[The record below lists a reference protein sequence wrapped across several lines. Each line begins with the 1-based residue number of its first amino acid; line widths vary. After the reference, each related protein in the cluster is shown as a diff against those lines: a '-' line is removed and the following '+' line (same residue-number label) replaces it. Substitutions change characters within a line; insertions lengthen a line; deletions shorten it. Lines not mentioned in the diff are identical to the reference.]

1 MFVVVCDF
9 KLFLYDLTAT
19 APDLGSNALS
29 NHGNSMG
36 LMGNSGFGTL
46 NSNNNSNSN
55 FSSGVSDT
63 VSYFNNPFVSVNTLI
78 DMRDEHFSVSGVS
91 ESEVIHANK
100 KDVCCIFK
108 VCTSMLAECADGSQS
123 SSQAFGDE
131 AHAENQYSEQKFTQ
145 LMMVDRESERNKWID
160 ALHELHRII
169 RKNKLSYRNTLKPFK
184 LLNSVQL
191 PLLRNFTNIN
201 CCCLI
206 DETRLLLGTEDGLVV
221 VELDIQVYRKI
232 LKTNKVLLAEYSPK
246 DQLIV
251 VLSGKHRKVKLLPT
265 KGLDHDNTE
274 WVKLGETKGR
284 LNFLGVF
291 LKKKFLKLETL
302 SHHSLHHSLPHR
314 SQPVQ
319 GLQSATEQH
328 HTGLCGNEEDPGH
341 LRDHPQ
347 EEPIR
352 ALPRDPVRSEHHQ
365 LDLTSERRTHRH
377 RFELK
382 LHRLSPDE
390 SRISASLPGEPRMPV
405 TELPDPE
412 LDRSP
417 LLFPGQR
424 QRVASS
430 ICP

>member
-29 NHGNSMG
+29 NHGNSLG

-108 VCTSMLAECADGSQS
+108 VCTSMLAEYADGSSSS
-123 SSQAFGDE
+123 SSQSSAFGDDT
-131 AHAENQYSEQKFTQ
+131 HPGYTEQKFTQ

-191 PLLRNFTNIN
+191 PLLRNFMNIN

-232 LKTNKVLLAEYSPK
+232 VKTNKVLLAEYSPK

-274 WVKLGETKGR
+274 WVKLGETKGK
-284 LNFLGVF
+284 V
-291 LKKKFLKLETL
+291 L
-302 SHHSLHHSLPHR
+302 SHLNCYFRSRANTYKTTVSLCR
-314 SQPVQ
+314 SQ
-319 GLQSATEQH
+319 
-328 HTGLCGNEEDPGH
+328 
-341 LRDHPQ
+341 
-347 EEPIR
+347 
-352 ALPRDPVRSEHHQ
+352 
-365 LDLTSERRTHRH
+365 
-377 RFELK
+377 
-382 LHRLSPDE
+382 
-390 SRISASLPGEPRMPV
+390 SL
-405 TELPDPE
+405 
-412 LDRSP
+412 
-417 LLFPGQR
+417 
-424 QRVASS
+424 
-430 ICP
+430 

>member
-1 MFVVVCDF
+1 MKIPRAKGGVKKGWTRMFVVVCDF

-63 VSYFNNPFVSVNTLI
+63 VSFFNNPLVSVNTLI

-108 VCTSMLAECADGSQS
+108 VCTSMLAECAEGSNSSSMTSQS
-123 SSQAFGDE
+123 NAFSDDAQSE
-131 AHAENQYSEQKFTQ
+131 CQYSEQKFTQ

-169 RKNKLSYRNTLKPFK
+169 RKNKLSYRNALKPFK

-191 PLLRNFTNIN
+191 PLLRNFLNIN

-232 LKTNKVLLAEYSPK
+232 VKTNKVLLAEYSPK

-284 LNFLGVF
+284 FF
-291 LKKKFLKLETL
+291 F
-302 SHHSLHHSLPHR
+302 
-314 SQPVQ
+314 
-319 GLQSATEQH
+319 
-328 HTGLCGNEEDPGH
+328 
-341 LRDHPQ
+341 
-347 EEPIR
+347 
-352 ALPRDPVRSEHHQ
+352 
-365 LDLTSERRTHRH
+365 
-377 RFELK
+377 
-382 LHRLSPDE
+382 
-390 SRISASLPGEPRMPV
+390 
-405 TELPDPE
+405 
-412 LDRSP
+412 
-417 LLFPGQR
+417 
-424 QRVASS
+424 
-430 ICP
+430 